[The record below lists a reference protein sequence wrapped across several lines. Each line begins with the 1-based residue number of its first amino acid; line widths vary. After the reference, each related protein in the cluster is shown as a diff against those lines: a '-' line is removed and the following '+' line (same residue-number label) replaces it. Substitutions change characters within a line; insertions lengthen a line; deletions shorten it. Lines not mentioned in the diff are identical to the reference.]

1 MANVVVWKL
10 GPAGAL
16 EAVAITPEPVKLDDA
31 SERLPGGAY
40 TTFRTFD
47 DNRIL
52 HLQQHFDRLAET
64 AQLARRPVRLDVTA
78 VRAGLRRAVAL
89 FPSVDKRVRVTVDL
103 EENPGDV
110 YLAIETLKVPAAE
123 LYREGVAVVT
133 RRLKRTNPKAKLT
146 GFLAVASEVRQ
157 ELPADVNEAILI
169 DENERVLEGLTSN
182 FFAVKNSELWTVDE
196 GVLSGITRS
205 VVLEEAQKEGLRVH
219 FEGIRAAQLPGL
231 DEAFITSSSRAVLP
245 VTRIDGRV
253 VGGGKPGP
261 VTRLLLA
268 DYNRRIEAEIEPI

>member
-10 GPAGAL
+10 SRAGEL
-16 EAVAITPEPVKLDDA
+16 ETVPITPEPVKLDDA

-40 TTFRTFD
+40 TTFRTFG
-47 DNRIL
+47 DNRVL

-64 AQLARRPVRLDVTA
+64 ARLARRPVDLDEPVI
-78 VRAGLRRAVAL
+78 RAGLRRAVAL
-89 FPSVDKRVRVTVDL
+89 FPSVDKRLRVTVDL
-103 EENPGDV
+103 EEIPGDV
-110 YLAIETLKVPAAE
+110 YIAIETLKVPAAD
-123 LYREGVAVVT
+123 LYRDGAAVVT

-157 ELPADVNEAILI
+157 DLPADANEAILI
-169 DENERVLEGLTSN
+169 DENDRVLEGLTSN
-182 FFAVKNSELWTVDE
+182 FFAVKNGEIWTIEE

-205 VVLEEAQKEGLRVH
+205 VVLEEARKEGLVVH
-219 FEGIRAAQLPGL
+219 FEGIRAADLAGL

-245 VTRIDGRV
+245 VTRIDGQV

-261 VTRLLLA
+261 LTRLLLA
-268 DYNRRIEAEIEPI
+268 DYNRRIEAEVETI